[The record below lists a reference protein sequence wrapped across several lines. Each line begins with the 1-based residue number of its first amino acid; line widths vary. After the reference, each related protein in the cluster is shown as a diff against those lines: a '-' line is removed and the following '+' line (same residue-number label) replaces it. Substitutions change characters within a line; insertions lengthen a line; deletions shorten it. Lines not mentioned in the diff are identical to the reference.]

1 MFVGGDGLIAFEN
14 EQKIFDIDNV
24 KVGGKP
30 GELPTV
36 LIGSIFYENH
46 KIVSDPVKG
55 VFERGKAE
63 ELVKRQ
69 EEMSDK
75 TGNPHMIDI
84 VASSKTAIEK
94 YIEFVAGVTDAPFL
108 VDSTTA
114 DVRIAGLKHSAEVG
128 LLNRAVYNSITFH
141 VSEEEIKELR
151 TIGVKSTVLLG
162 YNPRNVRPQG
172 RVDLLRGDENT
183 KGLLEYATNAG
194 IQNILVDTAV
204 LDVPS
209 IGMAAEA
216 IKLVKREFGLPCGAG
231 PLNAVLEWK
240 RVTEL
245 GENAKKIC
253 AAAAV
258 TAMVHAGANWVLYGP
273 MHNSDVVFP
282 PVAMVDSIVAFTNSR
297 MRVTSIQT
305 KNHPLYK
312 IF

>member
-1 MFVGGDGLIAFEN
+1 LLTFEN
-14 EQKIFDIDNV
+14 EQKVYDIGNV
-24 KVGGKP
+24 RIGGKP
-30 GELPTV
+30 GEFPTV

-55 VFERGKAE
+55 IFDKEKAE
-63 ELVKRQ
+63 GLVKRQ

-84 VASSKTAIEK
+84 VATSGAAIEK
-94 YIEFVAGVTDAPFL
+94 YIEFISAVSDAPFF
-108 VDSTTA
+108 VDSTVT
-114 DVRIAGLKHSAEVG
+114 DVRMTGLKYSAQIG
-128 LLNRAVYNSITFH
+128 LLNRAVYNSIMFH
-141 VSEEEIKELR
+141 VSDQEVAELKS
-151 TIGVKSTVLLG
+151 IGAKSAVLLG

-172 RVDLLRGDENT
+172 RVELLRGDENT
-183 KGLLEYATNAG
+183 KGLLDYARDAG
-194 IQNILVDTAV
+194 VQNVLVDTAV

-209 IGMAAEA
+209 IGMAAES

-240 RVTEL
+240 RVAEL
-245 GENAKKIC
+245 GENAKKAC

-258 TAMVHAGANWVLYGP
+258 TAMVHAGASWVLYGP
-273 MHNSDVVFP
+273 IHNSDVVFP
-282 PVAMVDSIVAFTNSR
+282 PVAMVDSMIAYTNSR
-297 MRVTSIQT
+297 MRVISVKA

>member
-1 MFVGGDGLIAFEN
+1 LITFEN
-14 EQKIFDIDNV
+14 EQKTFDIGHT

-46 KIVSDPVKG
+46 KIVSDPAKG
-55 VFERGKAE
+55 VFDKNKAE
-63 ELVKRQ
+63 ELLKRQ

-84 VASSKTAIEK
+84 VATSQTAIEK
-94 YIEFVAGVTDAPFL
+94 YIEFVAGITDAPFL
-108 VDSTTA
+108 VDSTVT
-114 DVRIAGLKHSAEVG
+114 DVRIAGLKYSAEVG
-128 LLNRAVYNSITFH
+128 LLDRAVYNSITFYA
-141 VSEEEIKELR
+141 SDQEITALKN
-151 TIGVKSTVLLG
+151 IGVKSTILLG

-194 IQNILVDTAV
+194 IQKILVDTAI

-216 IKLVKREFGLPCGAG
+216 VKLVKREFGLPCGGG

-240 RVTEL
+240 RVSEL

-258 TAMVHAGANWVLYGP
+258 TAMVQAGANWVLYGP
-273 MHNSDVVFP
+273 IHNSEVVFP
-282 PVAMVDSIVAFTNSR
+282 PVAMIDSIIAYANSR
-297 MRVTSIQT
+297 AHTASIQT